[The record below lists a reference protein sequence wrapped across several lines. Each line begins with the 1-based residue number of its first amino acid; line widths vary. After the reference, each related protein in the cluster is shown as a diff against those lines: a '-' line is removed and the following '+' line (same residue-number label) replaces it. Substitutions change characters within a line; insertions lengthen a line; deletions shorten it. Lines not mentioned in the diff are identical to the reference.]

1 MTIHHYRFVVEQL
14 LLSDTM
20 KYTCDMVLSDLY
32 EKRDHAVGATLENQ
46 EMERLRSQLVIW
58 TYPVFDA
65 EMVRI
70 QEEQR
75 LPYTEAACV
84 AVANHLS
91 CPMITASHYSFDS
104 IVEDEVCGVLFTR

>member
-20 KYTCDMVLSDLY
+20 KYTYDMVLSDLY
-32 EKRDHAVGATLENQ
+32 EKRNHAVGAEQANAEIEDLQ
-46 EMERLRSQLVIW
+46 SQLVIW

-65 EMVRI
+65 EIVRI

-84 AVANHLS
+84 AVAKHLS
-91 CPMITASHYSFDS
+91 CPVITASHYSFDS
-104 IVEDEVCGVLFTR
+104 IVDDEVCGVLFTR